1 MATDAMNMS
10 LHPDIVE
17 LRAKHEK
24 YELAAEKPTA
34 QVVTGL
40 TFLTGLFIAASAWI
54 VGFTRF
60 PTLTVNNLIV
70 GVATA
75 VLALGF
81 ASMYGRFHG
90 IGWVAPLLGVWMIIT
105 PWVVSG
111 DVARTSTIWT
121 NVVTG
126 VLALLLGLAS
136 MTVGMRRITMNTR
149 RAR

>member
-1 MATDAMNMS
+1 MATEAMNMH

-34 QVVTGL
+34 QAATGL
-40 TFLTGLFIAASAWI
+40 MFLTGLYTAISAWV

-70 GVATA
+70 GLALA

-81 ASMYGRFHG
+81 ASMYGRIHG
-90 IGWVAPLLGVWMIIT
+90 IGWVAPLLGVWMIIS

-111 DVARTSTIWT
+111 DAAHTATIWS
-121 NVVTG
+121 NVVAGT
-126 VLALLLGLAS
+126 VALLLGLGS
-136 MTVGMRRITMNTR
+136 MALGMRRNR
-149 RAR
+149 SNRPS